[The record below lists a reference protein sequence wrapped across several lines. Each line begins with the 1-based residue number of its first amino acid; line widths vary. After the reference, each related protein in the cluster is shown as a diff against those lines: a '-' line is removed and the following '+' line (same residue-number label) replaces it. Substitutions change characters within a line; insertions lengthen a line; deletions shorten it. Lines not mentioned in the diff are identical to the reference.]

1 MATTATS
8 AAAPRTVAHQGS
20 SGAGGKGGWLR
31 RAGPR
36 RAFLATAHCR
46 MKLMCEL
53 LGMECN
59 VPTDIVFSFT
69 GFALRGG
76 KTGPHADGWGLALYD
91 GKFARS
97 FLEPTPACASVV
109 ADFIRGNPIKTLLAV
124 AHVRRKTRGQASL
137 VNTHPFQRALWGR
150 HWVFAHNGT
159 LPRIKDKP
167 LRFEQPVGETD
178 SEHAFCWMIEELR
191 AAFPDGYPQKP
202 RRLWKVIA
210 ELGGEL
216 GAEGKFNFLLADGQ
230 HLYARCGTKLC
241 HIVRPA
247 PFGRATLRDAELAI
261 DFSAVTRATDR
272 VAVVATEPLTRD
284 EAWQQGTPGT
294 LWVFRR
300 GALAA
305 TLPSRGARLDH
316 EVAPRRRASAPRARA
331 A

>member
-1 MATTATS
+1 
-8 AAAPRTVAHQGS
+8 
-20 SGAGGKGGWLR
+20 
-31 RAGPR
+31 
-36 RAFLATAHCR
+36 
-46 MKLMCEL
+46 MKRMCEL

-97 FLEPTPACASVV
+97 FLEPTPACTSVV
-109 ADFIRGNPIKTLLAV
+109 ADFLRGNPIKTLLAV
-124 AHVRRKTRGQASL
+124 AHVRKKTRGRASL
-137 VNTHPFQRALWGR
+137 ENTHPFKRVLWGR

-159 LPRIKDKP
+159 LPRVKDKP
-167 LRFEQPVGETD
+167 LRLEEPIGDTD
-178 SEHAFCWMIEELR
+178 SEHAFCWMIEQLR
-191 AAFPDGYPQKP
+191 AAFPGGYPRNV
-202 RRLWKVIA
+202 RRLWRMVA

-241 HIVRPA
+241 HIVRQA

-261 DFSAVTRATDR
+261 DFSAVTGATDR

-284 EAWQQGTPGT
+284 EAWQQGTPGS

-316 EVAPRRRASAPRARA
+316 EVAPRRRPAPERARA

>member
-1 MATTATS
+1 
-8 AAAPRTVAHQGS
+8 
-20 SGAGGKGGWLR
+20 
-31 RAGPR
+31 
-36 RAFLATAHCR
+36 

-124 AHVRRKTRGQASL
+124 AHVRKKTRGRASL
-137 VNTHPFQRALWGR
+137 ENTHPFKRVLWGR

-159 LPRIKDKP
+159 LPRIRRRR
-167 LRFEQPVGETD
+167 LRHETPVGETD

-241 HIVRPA
+241 HIVRLA